1 MKRLRS
7 SLRGQGKWAL
17 FSGLG
22 LALLVSPFAVA
33 GDGDTMR
40 VGSGNSADDSE
51 TRIIAQN
58 VSTFATRQ
66 SNNKE
71 GDGGSATYGCR
82 SSFANE
88 PCLDVFALRTAR
100 AFDFRSRGNE
110 GGRIRVEGNA
120 NPDLNRPFTTNA
132 TGVATGLNADEV
144 DGKSATDFLGRTE
157 KAADSD
163 KLDGKDS
170 TELDSDGFSARSG
183 TNILGFIA
191 NTDQEVV
198 ATGNLPAGKYL
209 LTAKVVANNNEAV
222 ARQVDCSLRL
232 GPTELDNLFGDAGLD
247 IQGASTDDR
256 VVIALTGGGTLAA
269 AAPATV
275 VCRTNGATGNW
286 IARSI
291 TAIQVDTLNGT

>member
-7 SLRGQGKWAL
+7 SLRGQGKWTL
-17 FSGLG
+17 FSALG
-22 LALLVSPFAVA
+22 LALIASPFAVA
-33 GDGDTMR
+33 GDGDSMR
-40 VGSGNSADDSE
+40 VGARNFANTKETNISG
-51 TRIIAQN
+51 QK
-58 VSTFATRQ
+58 VKTFATRQ
-66 SNNKE
+66 SNLLE

-88 PCLDVFALRTAR
+88 PCLSVFALRTAR

-110 GGRIRVEGNA
+110 GGRITVEGSP
-120 NPDLNRPFTTNA
+120 NPRNNRPFSTNA

-163 KLDGKDS
+163 KVDGKDS
-170 TELDSDGFSARSG
+170 TELDTDGFSARSG
-183 TNILGFIA
+183 TNILAFVA

-198 ATGNLPAGKYL
+198 STGNLPAGKYL
-209 LTAKVVANNNEAV
+209 LTAKVIANNNEAV

-232 GPTELDNLFGDAGLD
+232 GATEVDNLFGDAGLD

-256 VVIALTGGGTLAA
+256 VVVALTGAGTLAA

-291 TAIQVDTLNGT
+291 TAIQVATLNGS